1 MCGEGGLE
9 TRNRR
14 HAEGSGASQQKV
26 PTDDE
31 AGFAWSFNCHGP
43 AMTEAETPS
52 VEPNPSSSE
61 ARTATRD
68 EALAPFHVSRETSD
82 RLTRF
87 IALLCERQLRMNLV
101 ASSTIP
107 QVWTRHVA
115 DSLQLLALAPD
126 ARRWV
131 DLGSGAGFP
140 GIVIACALADM
151 PGAHL
156 DLVESIGKKVAFL
169 GEAVAATGAPATVH
183 HARIEAVAPELA
195 GHVDIV
201 TARALAPLSS
211 LLTMINPFMEKGAK
225 ALLHKGQDVDA
236 ELTEAAKYWN
246 IDYDAVPSQTDPRGR
261 ILVVRRLKRRGRKL

>member
-1 MCGEGGLE
+1 MTAGEATSL
-9 TRNRR
+9 
-14 HAEGSGASQQKV
+14 K
-26 PTDDE
+26 PD
-31 AGFAWSFNCHGP
+31 
-43 AMTEAETPS
+43 
-52 VEPNPSSSE
+52 PSSQE
-61 ARTATRD
+61 ATTAIRD
-68 EALAPFHVSRETSD
+68 QALAPFHVSRETSD
-82 RLTRF
+82 RLAHF
-87 IALLCERQLRMNLV
+87 VALLCERQKQMNLV

-115 DSLQLLALAPD
+115 DSLQLLALAPE

-140 GIVIACALADM
+140 GVVIACALADA
-151 PGAHL
+151 PGAHV
-156 DLVESIGKKVAFL
+156 DLVESIGKKAAFL
-169 GEAVAATGAPATVH
+169 TEAVAATTAPATVH
-183 HARIEAVAPELA
+183 HARFEAVAPNLA

-225 ALLHKGQDVDA
+225 ALLQKGQDVDA